1 MKATDVMR
9 RPVVSVSPSTTA
21 RAANALLVDHGFAA
35 LPVVD
40 EDEHVVGIVTG
51 SDLLRATV
59 TGANPRTIVAQ
70 VMHVPAIT
78 AVVTATPAEL
88 ADTMLRHGLHCLPVV
103 DEAEVLVGVV
113 SRTDLLRT
121 LVPDD
126 DMVASRID
134 RLLRDFSRTARWK
147 VQVVDG
153 FLTISGPFEDEAER
167 RVVVALAR
175 TVPGTTGVA
184 LRDPQDTEDPTTSA
198 AR

>member
-1 MKATDVMR
+1 MNATDVMR

-40 EDEHVVGIVTG
+40 EDGHVVGIVTG
-51 SDLLRATV
+51 SDLLRASV
-59 TGANPRTIVAQ
+59 TGASPRTVVAQ

-78 AVVTATPAEL
+78 AAVTATPAQL
-88 ADTMLRHGLHCLPVV
+88 ADTVLRHGLHCLPVV

-121 LVPDD
+121 MVPDD
-126 DMVASRID
+126 DMLASRVD
-134 RLLRDFSRTARWK
+134 RLLRDYSRVARWR
-147 VQVVDG
+147 VRVVNGD
-153 FLTISGPFEDEAER
+153 TTVSGPFDDEAER
-167 RVVVALAR
+167 RVVTALAR
-175 TVPGTTGVA
+175 TVPGVTGLV
-184 LRDPQDTEDPTTSA
+184 LRDTGESEDPTTSA